1 MPGKDDRTMR
11 FVKEEVNTTPIE
23 DTVFAIVKKAKAAI
37 AELGE
42 DKVINATIGSLYDEE
57 EKLVA
62 FDTVFKH
69 YDEITK
75 ETKAAYAASFTGN
88 DDFREQVFQ
97 WVCQNQKLNLHHR
110 VIATPGGT
118 GAVSLCFNE
127 LLDEGQTAVIPEIA
141 WGSYALMAEMHNLKI
156 ARYSLFKDDHFDIE
170 SFKNT
175 CMEVLKKQNK
185 LMVVINDPCHNP
197 TGYSLSVPEWEE
209 IIQFLNIC
217 GEKAPVV
224 LLNDIAY
231 IDYAYDLEH
240 SRDYLKTL
248 ENMSEQVMCVVAFS
262 CSKTLT
268 SYGLRCGAALA
279 FAASEEAVRSV
290 EIVFEKTARALWS
303 NIPNAAM
310 DNFTYVTSVDKE
322 AYLKEKAK
330 YVALLKQRSDI
341 FLNEAK
347 DVGLPVY
354 PYKEGFFVTAA
365 VPDNAV
371 RDRYHEALMREQI
384 YTVKVNHG
392 IRVAVCSLNVKHCYG
407 LAKRMKDIWNQVEG
421 A

>member
-1 MPGKDDRTMR
+1 MS
-11 FVKEEVNTTPIE
+11 FVKQNVNKAPIE
-23 DTVFAIVKKAKAAI
+23 DTVFAIVKKAKEAKAAI
-37 AELGE
+37 GAEQVV
-42 DKVINATIGSLYDEE
+42 DATIGSLYNEE
-57 EKLVA
+57 GNIVA
-62 FDTVFKH
+62 FDSVFTP
-69 YDEITK
+69 YNEIAK
-75 ETKAAYAASFTGN
+75 ETKATYAASFVGN
-88 DDFREQVFQ
+88 DSFRKQVYE
-97 WVCQNQKLNLHHR
+97 WIVGGTGSTLVHS

-118 GAVSLCFNE
+118 GAVAITMQE
-127 LLDEGQTAVIPEIA
+127 ILDEGETVILPEIA
-141 WGSYALMAEMHNLKI
+141 WGSYRLMATMDNLKVKT
-156 ARYSLFKDDHFDIE
+156 YSLFEGDHFNVE
-170 SFKNT
+170 SLKEA
-175 CMEVLKKQNK
+175 CREVMKTQKK
-185 LMVVINDPCHNP
+185 LLLVINDPCHNP

-365 VPDNAV
+365 VPDNAA

>member
-1 MPGKDDRTMR
+1 MPGKDKCMR

-42 DKVINATIGSLYDEE
+42 DKVINATIGSLYDEA

-62 FDTVFKH
+62 FESVFQH

-88 DDFREQVFQ
+88 DDFREQVFN
-97 WVCQNQKLNLHHR
+97 WVCQNQELNLKHR

-127 LLDEGQTAVIPEIA
+127 LLDEGQTAIIPEIA

-156 ARYSLFKDDHFDIE
+156 ARYSLFKDNRFNME
-170 SFKNT
+170 SFQKT
-175 CMEVLKKQNK
+175 CLDVLKQQNK

-197 TGYSLSVPEWEE
+197 TGYSLSIQEWEA
-209 IIQFLNIC
+209 IIEFLNKC
-217 GEKAPVV
+217 GETAPVV

-240 SRDYLKTL
+240 SRDYLKTF
-248 ENMSEQVMCVVAFS
+248 ENMSEHVMCVVAFS

-279 FAASEEAVRSV
+279 LATSEDAVRSV

-310 DNFTYVTSVDKE
+310 DNFTYVTTTGKVD
-322 AYLKEKAK
+322 YLKEKGQ
-330 YVALLKQRSDI
+330 YIRLLKQRSDI
-341 FLNEAK
+341 FLEEAK
-347 DVGLPVY
+347 AVGLPCY
-354 PYKEGFFVTAA
+354 PYKEGFFVTVAM
-365 VPDNAV
+365 NNNQE
-371 RDRYHEALMREQI
+371 RDSFHEALMKEQI
-384 YTVKVNHG
+384 YTVKVNLG
-392 IRVAVCSLNVKHCYG
+392 IRVAVCSLSVEHCRG
-407 LAKRMKDIWNQVEG
+407 LAKRMKDILN

>member
-1 MPGKDDRTMR
+1 MLGKDNCMR
-11 FVKEEVNTTPIE
+11 FVKDEVNTTPIE
-23 DTVFAIVKKAKAAI
+23 DTVFAVVKKAKAAI

-42 DKVINATIGSLYDEE
+42 DKVINATIGSLYDED

-62 FDTVFKH
+62 FETVFHH

-88 DDFREQVFQ
+88 DDFREQVYN
-97 WVCQNQKLNLHHR
+97 WVCQNHKLNLKHR

-127 LLDEGQTAVIPEIA
+127 LLDEGQTAIIPEIA

-156 ARYSLFKDDHFDIE
+156 ARYSLFKDNHFDME
-170 SFKNT
+170 SFQKT
-175 CMEVLKKQNK
+175 CLKVLDEQNK

-197 TGYSLSVPEWEE
+197 TGYSLSIQEWET
-209 IIQFLNIC
+209 IIKFLNEC

-231 IDYAYDLEH
+231 IDYAYDCQH

-248 ENMSEQVMCVVAFS
+248 ESMSEHVMCVIAFS

-279 FAASEEAVRSV
+279 LSASEEAVRSV

-310 DNFTYVTSVDKE
+310 DNFTYVTSVDKD
-322 AYLKEKAK
+322 AYLAEKAK
-330 YVALLKQRSDI
+330 YVALLKQRSEV
-341 FLNEAK
+341 FLKEAEE
-347 DVGLPVY
+347 VNLPVY
-354 PYKEGFFVTAA
+354 PYKEGFFITVA
-365 VPDNAV
+365 VPDNSL
-371 RDRYHEALMREQI
+371 RDLYHEALMKEQI

-392 IRVAVCSLNVKHCYG
+392 IRVAVCSLSVKHCYG
-407 LAKRMKDIWNQVEG
+407 LAERMKDIWDQIKG